1 MKLTP
6 RPAQTPETQSPDNGV
21 SIGIMPV
28 PNGVHLQIHES
39 GTNHVIDFVL
49 DTDNAMSFAVTIMH
63 AVQIARD
70 ADPPTF
76 N

>member
-1 MKLTP
+1 MKPAP
-6 RPAQTPETQSPDNGV
+6 RPSEGDEPLPHDGV
-21 SIGIMPV
+21 TLGIMPI
-28 PNGVHLQIHES
+28 PGGVHLQIHES

-49 DTDNAMSFAVTIMH
+49 SSDNAMSLAVTLMH
-63 AVQIARD
+63 AVSIAQN

>member
-1 MKLTP
+1 MKPIPQLHTLSKNP
-6 RPAQTPETQSPDNGV
+6 PDSGV
-21 SIGIMPV
+21 SIGVMPV

-39 GTNHVIDFVL
+39 STNHVIDFVL
-49 DTDNAMSFAVTIMH
+49 SAQNAMGFALALMH
-63 AVQIARD
+63 AVQIAEN